1 MLDTPPLDEL
11 RLALELATDD
21 ELQDLTQILFQPK
34 FNPLDYMRGP
44 RPGEVQTYDRSTWIT
59 ALEQRFRFLAADGF
73 TVLQGRTDTLHYREI
88 LLKICQQLKIATVQ
102 GLSTLEIESEI
113 FLTVLERA
121 CKKLPPEEYQ
131 SLNRH
136 LQDLVARSPHA
147 LNLSP
152 EARRDPLRLALTGSS
167 ALAVSSMVRP
177 WLLQQISQQ
186 LTLSLARHQAAR
198 QMIRSGTN
206 WATRL
211 QGQWL
216 LQGASRGIA
225 VNTARYGAV
234 RGALGFLGPALWM
247 WFLADLGWRA
257 IATNYTRVIPV
268 VFTLAQIRLT
278 RAS

>member
-1 MLDTPPLDEL
+1 MPKTQPMDEL
-11 RLALELATDD
+11 RLALEMATDD
-21 ELQDLTQILFQPK
+21 ELQELTQILFQPK
-34 FNPLDYMRGP
+34 FNPLDYVRMRP
-44 RPGEVQTYDRSTWIT
+44 LDLQSHDRRTQIT
-59 ALEQRFRFLAADGF
+59 ILEQRFRFLAADGL
-73 TVLQGRTDTLHYREI
+73 TVLQGRSETLNYREI
-88 LLKICQQLKIATVQ
+88 LLKICQQLKISTPHS
-102 GLSTLEIESEI
+102 LSTLELESEI

-121 CKKLPPEEYQ
+121 CKRLPPGEYQ

-147 LNLSP
+147 LELSP
-152 EARRDPLRLALTGSS
+152 EARQDPLRLALAGGS

-186 LTLSLARHQAAR
+186 LALSLARRSAA
-198 QMIRSGTN
+198 QQLLHSGGS

-216 LQGASRGIA
+216 LQSASRGVA
-225 VNTARYGAV
+225 LNTARYGAV

-257 IATNYTRVIPV
+257 IATNYARIIPV

-278 RAS
+278 RT